1 MWWNLSLNATNQRWW
16 VDPYLNLYECRI
28 WQWETH
34 LTSNFPAVGLA
45 KVQGNVHG
53 NGLAEVCSRPLTTG
67 RRLIWTPLEEFKL
80 DSQPLCVCVPAF
92 KDRLV
97 YKHRSTTRISQ
108 DAGWDHSSWHQTCS
122 TRTGREHRWSIFCFP
137 EMTPTSFANVS
148 LSIAASRLKSWAGF
162 GLPLCPQQ

>member
-80 DSQPLCVCVPAF
+80 DSQPLCVCVS
-92 KDRLV
+92 LL
-97 YKHRSTTRISQ
+97 S
-108 DAGWDHSSWHQTCS
+108 
-122 TRTGREHRWSIFCFP
+122 RTGWSINIAQRPGSAKMLAEIIHHGIKLVQLAQVASIVEVFSAFLKWP
-137 EMTPTSFANVS
+137 PHHS
-148 LSIAASRLKSWAGF
+148 LTF
-162 GLPLCPQQ
+162 LCL